1 MELFLA
7 SFFPFKITINKATI
21 YRYYY
26 DSFHEVKLFCTS
38 EICFLFFHTSLIT
51 ELLSWKW
58 SVELKIHMSL
68 APIGWLKASI
78 ASIEAISCSRIL
90 WDGRSCPP
98 RCQFQSKTHL
108 VVINPCF
115 QISRFKQYSGS
126 FNCSIWKTEGSK
138 KQLASVDKLLTIF

>member
-1 MELFLA
+1 MELFL
-7 SFFPFKITINKATI
+7 PLKNNKPATI
-21 YRYYY
+21 YHYYY
-26 DSFHEVKLFCTS
+26 DSFHFMRSSC
-38 EICFLFFHTSLIT
+38 LFFHTSLIT
-51 ELLSWKW
+51 KLLSWKW
-58 SVELKIHMSL
+58 SIELKIHMSL

-78 ASIEAISCSRIL
+78 ASTEEISCSRIL
-90 WDGRSCPP
+90 WDGRSWSP